1 MNINEFLNNEKNR
14 PFVLASMCAD
24 PLHHAHIN
32 IINEAKKYGNVIIG
46 LMTDEAMINYKR
58 EPLIKFENRYKV
70 VKELRS
76 VSIIIPLENLNF
88 SEIVNK
94 YKIEFFVHGDDWKDG
109 VQSEHRK
116 KLIKTMKS
124 WGGKVIDVAYTEGI
138 SSSNLISKM

>member
-1 MNINEFLNNEKNR
+1 MNINEFLNNDN
-14 PFVLASMCAD
+14 

-58 EPLIKFENRYKV
+58 VPLIKFENRYKV
-70 VKELRS
+70 VSELKS
-76 VSIIIPLENLNF
+76 VSSIIPLENLNF

-94 YKIEFFVHGDDWKDG
+94 HKIEFFVHGDDWKDG

-124 WGGKVIDVAYTEGI
+124 WGGKVIDVAYTQGI

>member
-1 MNINEFLNNEKNR
+1 MET
-14 PFVLASMCAD
+14 
-24 PLHHAHIN
+24 HA
-32 IINEAKKYGNVIIG
+32 AKHTQACEG
-46 LMTDEAMINYKR
+46 
-58 EPLIKFENRYKV
+58 ENPK
-70 VKELRS
+70 
-76 VSIIIPLENLNF
+76 F

-138 SSSNLISKM
+138 SCSSLISKM

>member
-1 MNINEFLNNEKNR
+1 MNVNEFLNNEKNR

-32 IINEAKKYGNVIIG
+32 IIKEAKKYGNVIIG

-58 EPLIKFENRYKV
+58 EPLINFENRYKV
-70 VKELRS
+70 VRELRS
-76 VSIIIPLENLNF
+76 VSSIIPLENLNF
-88 SEIVNK
+88 SKIVNK

-109 VQSEHRK
+109 IQSEHRK

-124 WGGKVIDVAYTEGI
+124 WGGKVIDVAYTQGI

>member
-76 VSIIIPLENLNF
+76 VSNIIPLENLNF

-94 YKIEFFVHGDDWKDG
+94 YKI
-109 VQSEHRK
+109 
-116 KLIKTMKS
+116 
-124 WGGKVIDVAYTEGI
+124 
-138 SSSNLISKM
+138 